1 MKQMKFFLVALM
13 AVVMGVSVTCLNKKD
28 IFPIIESD
36 DYFKEGIINGP
47 EDWQLERETNY

>member
-1 MKQMKFFLVALM
+1 M
-13 AVVMGVSVTCLNKKD
+13 STCLNKKD

-47 EDWQLERETNY
+47 EDWQLEREG